1 MARTGGTGLARPS
14 GTMLNNRSDT
24 SSAFPVKLSLLSA
37 SLFLGLF
44 FFLPLI
50 LVFGVSL
57 ASRGMY
63 GGITWIPTWENYQRV
78 FDPLVGVIFFRSLFL
93 AGLTTFICAVVG
105 FPLAYCLAR
114 ASRPWQLILLTLV
127 MIPFWTNFLVRTYAW
142 VLILRADGILNG
154 LLIRLGLLDEPL
166 SLLFTDLS
174 VFVGL
179 VYGYLP
185 FMVLPLVVAIER
197 ISPQLEDAA
206 FDLYASM
213 GGMFRHVLLPL
224 STPGFLAGGVLVFIP
239 SLGAFITPYL
249 LGGGQNMMLGTFIQQ
264 EFLVARDWPFGS
276 ALSFGLMGTV
286 LLLWFLSGR
295 TSVEQD
301 PS

>member
-1 MARTGGTGLARPS
+1 
-14 GTMLNNRSDT
+14 MLIKPLST
-24 SSAFPVKLSLLSA
+24 SSAVPVQVSLWSA
-37 SLFLGLF
+37 GIFLCLFFLG
-44 FFLPLI
+44 PLL

-63 GGITWIPTWENYQRV
+63 GGVTWSVTWENYQRLL
-78 FDPLVGVIFFRSLFL
+78 DPLVGIIFLRSLLF
-93 AGLTTFICAVVG
+93 AAMTTLVCAAVG
-105 FPLAYCLAR
+105 FPLAYWMAR
-114 ASRPWQLILLTLV
+114 ASRQWQMLLLTLV

-142 VLILRADGILNG
+142 VLIFRADGILNT
-154 LLIRLGLLDEPL
+154 LFMTLGFQEKPL
-166 SLLFTDLS
+166 PLLFTDLS

-224 STPGFLAGGVLVFIP
+224 SKPGFLAGGVLVFIP

-249 LGGGQNMMLGTFIQQ
+249 LGGGQKMMVGTLIQQ
-264 EFLVARDWPFGS
+264 EFLVSRDWPFGS

-286 LLLWFLSGR
+286 LVLWFLLGR
-295 TSVEQD
+295 TMSGGKT
-301 PS
+301 S

>member
-1 MARTGGTGLARPS
+1 MTTRLS
-14 GTMLNNRSDT
+14 M

-37 SLFLGLF
+37 GIFLGLF
-44 FFLPLI
+44 FLVPLLLI
-50 LVFGVSL
+50 FGVSL

-63 GGITWIPTWENYQRV
+63 GGLAWIATSENYQRLL
-78 FDPLVGVIFFRSLFL
+78 DPLVGTIFLRSFLF
-93 AGLTTFICAVVG
+93 AGLTTMVCAAVG
-105 FPLAYCLAR
+105 FPLAYCMAR
-114 ASRPWQLILLTLV
+114 ASRQWQLLLLTLV

-142 VLILRADGILNG
+142 VLIFRADGILNT
-154 LLIRLGLLDEPL
+154 LLMRLGLLEEPL
-166 SLLFTDLS
+166 SMLFTDVS

-197 ISPQLEDAA
+197 ISPQLEEAA

-213 GGMFRHVLLPL
+213 GAMFRHVLLPL
-224 STPGFLAGGVLVFIP
+224 SKPGFIAGGVLVFIP

-249 LGGGQNMMLGTFIQQ
+249 LGGGQKMMLGTLIQQ
-264 EFLVARDWPFGS
+264 EFLVSRDWPFGS

-286 LLLWFLSGR
+286 LLLWFLLGR
-295 TSVEQD
+295 TSFGRD
-301 PS
+301 SS

>member
-1 MARTGGTGLARPS
+1 
-14 GTMLNNRSDT
+14 MLNQPLAI
-24 SSAFPVKLSLLSA
+24 SSAFPVKLSIASA
-37 SLFLGLF
+37 SLFLVLF
-44 FFLPLI
+44 FFLPLL

-63 GGITWIPTWENYQRV
+63 GGITWIATWENYQRV
-78 FDPLVGVIFFRSLFL
+78 FDPLVGAIFFRSLLF
-93 AGLTTFICAVVG
+93 AGLTTLVCVVVA

-114 ASRPWQLILLTLV
+114 APRPWQLILLTLV

-142 VLILRADGILNG
+142 VLILRADGILNS
-154 LLIRLGLLDEPL
+154 LLMKLGFLEEPL
-166 SLLFTDLS
+166 SLLFTDVS

-206 FDLYASM
+206 FDLYAST
-213 GGMFRHVLLPL
+213 GAMFRHVVLPL
-224 STPGFLAGGVLVFIP
+224 SQPGFLAGGVLVFIP

-249 LGGGQNMMLGTFIQQ
+249 LGGGQTMMLGTFIQQ

-286 LLLWFLSGR
+286 LLLWFLLGR
-295 TSVEQD
+295 TSVGKD

>member
-1 MARTGGTGLARPS
+1 M
-14 GTMLNNRSDT
+14 

-37 SLFLGLF
+37 GIFLGLF
-44 FFLPLI
+44 FLVPLLLI
-50 LVFGVSL
+50 FGVSL

-63 GGITWIPTWENYQRV
+63 GGLAWIATSENYQRLL
-78 FDPLVGVIFFRSLFL
+78 DPLVGTIFLRSFLF
-93 AGLTTFICAVVG
+93 AGLTTMVCAAVG
-105 FPLAYCLAR
+105 FPLAYCMAR
-114 ASRPWQLILLTLV
+114 ASRQWQLLLLTLV

-142 VLILRADGILNG
+142 VLIFRADGILNT
-154 LLIRLGLLDEPL
+154 LLMRLGLLEEPL
-166 SLLFTDLS
+166 SMLFTDVS

-197 ISPQLEDAA
+197 ISPQLEEAA

-213 GGMFRHVLLPL
+213 GAMFRHVLLPL
-224 STPGFLAGGVLVFIP
+224 SKPGFIAGGVLVFTP

-249 LGGGQNMMLGTFIQQ
+249 LGGGQKMMLGTLIQQ
-264 EFLVARDWPFGS
+264 EFLVSRDWPFGS

-286 LLLWFLSGR
+286 LLLWFLLGR
-295 TSVEQD
+295 TSFGRD
-301 PS
+301 SS

>member
-1 MARTGGTGLARPS
+1 MTTRLS
-14 GTMLNNRSDT
+14 T
-24 SSAFPVKLSLLSA
+24 SSAFPVKLTLLSA
-37 SLFLGLF
+37 GIFLSLF
-44 FFLPLI
+44 FLVPLL

-63 GGITWIPTWENYQRV
+63 GGIAWIATSENYERLL
-78 FDPLVGVIFFRSLFL
+78 DSLVGTIFLRSLLF
-93 AGLTTFICAVVG
+93 AGLTTMVCAAVG
-105 FPLAYCLAR
+105 FPLAYCIAR
-114 ASRPWQLILLTLV
+114 ASRQWQLILLTLV

-142 VLILRADGILNG
+142 VLIFRADGILNS
-154 LLIRLGLLDEPL
+154 LLLRLGLLEEPL
-166 SLLFTDLS
+166 ALLFTDMS

-197 ISPQLEDAA
+197 ISPQLEEAA

-213 GGMFRHVLLPL
+213 GAMFRHVVLPL
-224 STPGFLAGGVLVFIP
+224 SKPGFIAGGMLVFIP

-249 LGGGQNMMLGTFIQQ
+249 LGGGQKMMLGTLIQQ
-264 EFLVARDWPFGS
+264 EFLVSRDWPFGS

-286 LLLWFLSGR
+286 LLLWFLLGR
-295 TSVEQD
+295 TSFGRD
-301 PS
+301 SL

>member
-1 MARTGGTGLARPS
+1 MVGTRGIGLARS
-14 GTMLNNRSDT
+14 ISSMLTNRFPT
-24 SSAFPVKLSLLSA
+24 SSAFPVKLSLVSA
-37 SLFLGLF
+37 GLFLGLF
-44 FFLPLI
+44 FFLPLV

-57 ASRGMY
+57 ASRGLY
-63 GGITWIPTWENYQRV
+63 GGISWIATWENYQRV
-78 FDPLVGVIFFRSLFL
+78 FDPLVGVIFFRSLLL
-93 AGLTTFICAVVG
+93 AGLTTLVCGVVA

-142 VLILRADGILNG
+142 VLIFRADGILNS
-154 LLIRLGLLDEPL
+154 LLIRVGLLDEPL
-166 SLLFTDLS
+166 SLLFTDVS

-185 FMVLPLVVAIER
+185 FMVLPLVAAIES

-213 GGMFRHVLLPL
+213 GAMFRHVLLPL
-224 STPGFLAGGVLVFIP
+224 SAPGFLAGGVLVFIP

-276 ALSFGLMGTV
+276 ALSFGLMGSV
-286 LLLWFLSGR
+286 LLVWFLLAR
-295 TSVEQD
+295 TSVGKD

>member
-1 MARTGGTGLARPS
+1 
-14 GTMLNNRSDT
+14 MLNDRFDT

-114 ASRPWQLILLTLV
+114 TSRPWQLILLTLV

-154 LLIRLGLLDEPL
+154 LLIRLGLLDQPL

-174 VFVGL
+174 VFLGL

-213 GGMFRHVLLPL
+213 AGMFRHVLLPL

-286 LLLWFLSGR
+286 LLLWFLLGR
-295 TSVEQD
+295 TSAEKD

>member
-1 MARTGGTGLARPS
+1 MVGTGWVGFALPIS
-14 GTMLNNRSDT
+14 SMLTNPFAT
-24 SSAFPVKLSLLSA
+24 SSAFPVRLSLVSTG
-37 SLFLGLF
+37 LFLGLF
-44 FFLPLI
+44 FFLPLV

-57 ASRGMY
+57 ASRGLY
-63 GGITWIPTWENYQRV
+63 GGISWIATWENYQRV
-78 FDPLVGVIFFRSLFL
+78 FDPLVGVIFFRSLLL
-93 AGLTTFICAVVG
+93 AGLTTLVCAVVA

-142 VLILRADGILNG
+142 VLIFRADGILNS
-154 LLIRLGLLDEPL
+154 LLIRVGLLDEPL
-166 SLLFTDLS
+166 SLLFTDVS

-185 FMVLPLVVAIER
+185 FMVLPLVATIER

-213 GGMFRHVLLPL
+213 GAMFRHVLLPL

-239 SLGAFITPYL
+239 TLGAFITPYL

-276 ALSFGLMGTV
+276 ALSFGLMGSV
-286 LLLWFLSGR
+286 LLLWFLLAR
-295 TSVEQD
+295 TSVGKD

>member
-1 MARTGGTGLARPS
+1 MTTCLS
-14 GTMLNNRSDT
+14 T
-24 SSAFPVKLSLLSA
+24 SSAFPVKLILLSA
-37 SLFLGLF
+37 GIFLSLF
-44 FFLPLI
+44 FLVPLL

-63 GGITWIPTWENYQRV
+63 GGIAWIATWENYQRLL
-78 FDPLVGVIFFRSLFL
+78 DPLVGTIFLRSFLF
-93 AGLTTFICAVVG
+93 AGLTTIVCVVVG
-105 FPLAYCLAR
+105 FPLAYCMAR
-114 ASRPWQLILLTLV
+114 ASRQWQLLLLTLV

-142 VLILRADGILNG
+142 VLIFRADGILNTF
-154 LLIRLGLLDEPL
+154 LMRLGLLEEPL
-166 SLLFTDLS
+166 SLLFTDVS

-197 ISPQLEDAA
+197 ISPQLEEAA

-213 GGMFRHVLLPL
+213 GAMFRHVLLPL
-224 STPGFLAGGVLVFIP
+224 SKPGFIAGGVLVFIP

-249 LGGGQNMMLGTFIQQ
+249 LGGGQKMMLGTLIQQ
-264 EFLVARDWPFGS
+264 EFLVSRDWPFGS

-286 LLLWFLSGR
+286 LLLWFLLGR
-295 TSVEQD
+295 TSYGRN
-301 PS
+301 SS

>member
-1 MARTGGTGLARPS
+1 MTTRLS
-14 GTMLNNRSDT
+14 M

-37 SLFLGLF
+37 GIFLGLF
-44 FFLPLI
+44 FLVPL
-50 LVFGVSL
+50 LVVFGVSL

-63 GGITWIPTWENYQRV
+63 GGLAWIATSENYQRLL
-78 FDPLVGVIFFRSLFL
+78 DPLVGTIFLRSFLF
-93 AGLTTFICAVVG
+93 AGLTTMVCAAVG
-105 FPLAYCLAR
+105 FPLAYCMAR
-114 ASRPWQLILLTLV
+114 ASRQWQLLLLTLV

-142 VLILRADGILNG
+142 VLIFRADGILNT
-154 LLIRLGLLDEPL
+154 LLMRLGLLEEPL
-166 SLLFTDLS
+166 SMLFTDVS

-197 ISPQLEDAA
+197 ISPQLEEAA

-213 GGMFRHVLLPL
+213 GAMFRHVLLPL
-224 STPGFLAGGVLVFIP
+224 SKPGFIAGGVLVFIP

-249 LGGGQNMMLGTFIQQ
+249 LGGGQKMMLGTLIQQ
-264 EFLVARDWPFGS
+264 EFLVSRDWPFGS

-286 LLLWFLSGR
+286 LLLWFLLGR
-295 TSVEQD
+295 TSFGRD
-301 PS
+301 SS

>member
-1 MARTGGTGLARPS
+1 
-14 GTMLNNRSDT
+14 MLNQPLAI
-24 SSAFPVKLSLLSA
+24 SSAFPVKLSIASA
-37 SLFLGLF
+37 SLFLVLF
-44 FFLPLI
+44 FFLPLL

-63 GGITWIPTWENYQRV
+63 GGITWIATWENYQRV
-78 FDPLVGVIFFRSLFL
+78 FDPLVGAIFFRSLLF
-93 AGLTTFICAVVG
+93 AGLTTLVCAVVA

-114 ASRPWQLILLTLV
+114 APRPWQIILLTLV

-142 VLILRADGILNG
+142 VLILRADGILNT
-154 LLIRLGLLDEPL
+154 LLMKLGFLEEPL
-166 SLLFTDLS
+166 SLLFTDVS

-206 FDLYASM
+206 FDLYAST
-213 GGMFRHVLLPL
+213 GAMFRHVVLPL
-224 STPGFLAGGVLVFIP
+224 SQPGFLAGGVLVFIP

-249 LGGGQNMMLGTFIQQ
+249 LGGGQTMMLGTFIQQ

-286 LLLWFLSGR
+286 LLLWFLLGR
-295 TSVEQD
+295 TSVGKD

>member
-1 MARTGGTGLARPS
+1 MVIKRPS
-14 GTMLNNRSDT
+14 TASI
-24 SSAFPVKLSLLSA
+24 FPVKLSLLSA
-37 SLFLGLF
+37 CLFLSLFF
-44 FFLPLI
+44 IVPLL

-63 GGITWIPTWENYQRV
+63 GGIAWIATLENYQRLL
-78 FDPLVGVIFFRSLFL
+78 DPLVGTIFLRSLAF
-93 AGLTTFICAVVG
+93 AGLTTLICAVVG
-105 FPLAYCLAR
+105 FPLAYCMAR
-114 ASRPWQLILLTLV
+114 ASRQWQLILLTLV

-142 VLILRADGILNG
+142 VLIFRADGILNT
-154 LLIRLGLLDEPL
+154 LLIRLGVREEPL

-197 ISPQLEDAA
+197 ISPQLEEAA

-213 GGMFRHVLLPL
+213 GAMFRHVLLPL
-224 STPGFLAGGVLVFIP
+224 SKPGFVAGGVLVFIP

-249 LGGGQNMMLGTFIQQ
+249 LGGGQKMMLGTLIQQ
-264 EFLVARDWPFGS
+264 EFLVSRDWPFGS

-286 LLLWFLSGR
+286 LLLWFLLGR
-295 TSVEQD
+295 I
-301 PS
+301 PSERAAL

>member
-1 MARTGGTGLARPS
+1 VTTRLS
-14 GTMLNNRSDT
+14 T

-37 SLFLGLF
+37 GLFLGLF
-44 FFLPLI
+44 FLVPLL

-63 GGITWIPTWENYQRV
+63 GGIAWIATSENYERLL
-78 FDPLVGVIFFRSLFL
+78 DSLVGTIFLRSLLF
-93 AGLTTFICAVVG
+93 AGLTTMVCAAVG
-105 FPLAYCLAR
+105 FPLAYCIAR
-114 ASRPWQLILLTLV
+114 ASRQWQLILLTLV

-142 VLILRADGILNG
+142 VLIFRADGILNS
-154 LLIRLGLLDEPL
+154 LLLRLGLLEEPL
-166 SLLFTDLS
+166 ALLFTDVS

-197 ISPQLEDAA
+197 ISPQLEEAA

-213 GGMFRHVLLPL
+213 GAMFRHVVLPL
-224 STPGFLAGGVLVFIP
+224 SKPGFIAGGVLVFIP

-249 LGGGQNMMLGTFIQQ
+249 LGGGQKMMLGTLIQQ
-264 EFLVARDWPFGS
+264 EFLVSRDWPFGS

-286 LLLWFLSGR
+286 LLLWFLLGR
-295 TSVEQD
+295 TSFGRD
-301 PS
+301 SL